1 MKGIDVSHWNG
12 LPFNSATE
20 KAYKDA
26 DFVIVKAT
34 QGTTFVD
41 NCWKANADKVL
52 KDGKLL
58 GLYHYAAGANASKE
72 ADFFLKTVSKYV
84 GKAVLAIDWE
94 QGQNQAW
101 GSTVWVRTW
110 CNRVFSQTKVKPLIY
125 IQASATAQVASVAN
139 LYPLWIA
146 GYPKKNYE
154 SWTPPTFPYKKFLA
168 GWKEYTIWQYTSAG
182 GVDRNVANI
191 TKTDW
196 LNMAT
201 PASLQPTK
209 SNPQPAKKSL
219 ETVVAEVRAGK
230 WGNDPQRSQRLLAA
244 GYPAKEI
251 QARVNALEEAKKTP
265 ALRVGATVTV
275 NWGACI
281 YGTSRQFAAHVYAT
295 KYRVYQITPAGT
307 DSRVV
312 LQSSDGTIIGAVKG
326 SALRVVG

>member
-72 ADFFLKTVSKYV
+72 ADFFLKTVGKYV

-94 QGQNQAW
+94 QGQNQSW

-154 SWTPPTFPYKKFLA
+154 SWTPPTFPYTKFLA
-168 GWKEYTIWQYTSAG
+168 GWKKYTIWQYTSAG

-201 PASLQPTK
+201 PAKT
-209 SNPQPAKKSL
+209 PAKTSARKTL
-219 ETVVAEVRAGK
+219 DQIAKEVMAGK
-230 WGNDPQRSQRLLAA
+230 YGNDPERSRRLIAA
-244 GYPAKEI
+244 GYPAKDVRD
-251 QARVNALEEAKKTP
+251 RVNELMGYKQAP
-265 ALRVGATVTV
+265 ALKPGATVMV
-275 NWGACI
+275 ARNACI
-281 YGTSRQFAAHVYAT
+281 YGTSRLFAAHVYAN
-295 KYRVYQITPAGT
+295 KYKVYQVTPAGT

-312 LQSSDGTIIGAVKG
+312 LQAQDGTIIGAVQG
-326 SALRVVG
+326 SKLKVVS